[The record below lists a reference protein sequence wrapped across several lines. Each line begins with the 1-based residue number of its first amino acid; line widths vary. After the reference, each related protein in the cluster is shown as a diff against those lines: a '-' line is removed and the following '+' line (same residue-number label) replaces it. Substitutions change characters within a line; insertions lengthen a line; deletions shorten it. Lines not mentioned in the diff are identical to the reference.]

1 MNKDKRERY
10 MIISDVHVPDY
21 DIKTFNLILR
31 FISHYK
37 PDYLDILGDFIN
49 FTKISKFDQ
58 DPYYKTDLADEIEE
72 ARGVL
77 KQLVETTR
85 KENEKAQITY
95 FEGNHEAR
103 VAKYLAKNALQLA
116 DLTFDDEYIIS
127 VPHLLEL
134 KKLGVKWEGKER
146 IVIRHNTVFTHGTNI
161 RVKSGF
167 AAHAN
172 IDKFGLSGFSGH
184 SHKLCLVT
192 RTQSGNTKFWIE
204 TGCLCNLSPNPAFV
218 IHPDWTQGFA
228 VAEYRFE
235 THQFYPQIV
244 PIVNHSFMYEGKLF
258 S

>member
-21 DIKTFNLILR
+21 DIKTVSLIYK
-31 FISHYK
+31 FISYYK

-58 DPYYKTDLADEIEE
+58 DVYYKTDLADEIEE

-77 KQLVETTR
+77 RQLVNTAREANS
-85 KENEKAQITY
+85 EVQITY
-95 FEGNHEAR
+95 FEGNHEER
-103 VAKYLAKNALQLA
+103 LAKYLGRNAAQLA
-116 DLTFDDEYIIS
+116 DLTSDDEYIIS

-134 KKLGVKWEGKER
+134 KKNGVRWAPQDR
-146 IVIRHNTVFTHGTNI
+146 LVIRHNAVFTHGTLLRI
-161 RVKSGF
+161 KSGF

-172 IDKFGLSGFSGH
+172 IDKFGYSGFSGH
-184 SHKLCLVT
+184 SHKLSLVT
-192 RTQSGNTKFWIE
+192 RTQSGNTKFWVE
-204 TGCLCNLSPNPAFV
+204 TGCLCNATPTPSYV
-218 IHPDWTQGFA
+218 INPDWTQGFA
-228 VAEYRFE
+228 VAEYLFD

>member
-21 DIKTFNLILR
+21 DIKTVSLIYK
-31 FISHYK
+31 FISYYK

-103 VAKYLAKNALQLA
+103 VVV
-116 DLTFDDEYIIS
+116 S
-127 VPHLLEL
+127 
-134 KKLGVKWEGKER
+134 
-146 IVIRHNTVFTHGTNI
+146 
-161 RVKSGF
+161 
-167 AAHAN
+167 
-172 IDKFGLSGFSGH
+172 
-184 SHKLCLVT
+184 
-192 RTQSGNTKFWIE
+192 
-204 TGCLCNLSPNPAFV
+204 
-218 IHPDWTQGFA
+218 
-228 VAEYRFE
+228 
-235 THQFYPQIV
+235 
-244 PIVNHSFMYEGKLF
+244 
-258 S
+258 